1 MGKDL
6 VERIDELVTEV
17 LGNYAEDIF
26 TPATD
31 ADRRFM
37 NKIDPN
43 MHTRLHCS
51 GIRFGLHQ
59 LRRAARELS
68 ARDDLPVIHVPSEH
82 KASRKLAPQAL
93 PKRTKHNT

>member
-1 MGKDL
+1 MDKTLIGKIDAL
-6 VERIDELVTEV
+6 VLEV
-17 LGNYAEDIF
+17 LEMYPEDIF

-31 ADRRFM
+31 ADRKFM

-59 LRRAARELS
+59 LRRVVRELS
-68 ARDDLPVIHVPSEH
+68 SGDDLEVLH
-82 KASRKLAPQAL
+82 APKEEL
-93 PKRTKHNT
+93 DK